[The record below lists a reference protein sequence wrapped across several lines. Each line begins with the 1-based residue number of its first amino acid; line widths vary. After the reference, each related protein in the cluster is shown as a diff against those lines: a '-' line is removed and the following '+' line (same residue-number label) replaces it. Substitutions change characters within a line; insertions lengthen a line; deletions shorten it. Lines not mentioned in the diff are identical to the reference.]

1 MPQPQ
6 DPKELFGTTPIPK
19 LFFTAALPGAVGM
32 LVSSIYGTMDGI
44 LVGNFV
50 GETPFAAINLAMPF
64 VIVLFAFGDLIGV
77 GSAVPISIAL
87 GENRDDDANNIFT
100 CSCLMNVATG
110 ALLGALLWVLAPTIF
125 ELMGAA
131 GDLARLA
138 TTYLRVYAAFAP
150 LTTIGYAL
158 DNYLRISGRI
168 RRSLCANTF
177 MAVFGA
183 LVEFVLLGPCGLG
196 VGAAALAYSLAM
208 LSAVL
213 IALWPFLRGGLQ
225 LRFVRP
231 RFCWADV
238 YEVFRCGVSTFLD
251 NVAGRVTSIVMN
263 AVLLSMGGEQAVS
276 IYGCAMFAEG
286 IIIPLIYGTLDA
298 LQPAVGYNWGA
309 REFGRVKGIELWC
322 FGAVA
327 TISVVWIAVL
337 NAVPQLIVRLFLP
350 DAAGAFL
357 AQGVWALRLFS
368 LALVLRWFAF
378 ASQSFL
384 VCVGDARGAT
394 LMAVCQALAFP
405 LPLIWLLMPLG
416 LTGMWLNNAANA
428 LLTSVLGAV
437 LLLRL
442 RDRVRA
448 MRDEGPSSRPNPG
461 GFLEN
466 EGSVRNR

>member
-6 DPKELFGTTPIPK
+6 DPKALFGTTPIPM
-19 LFFTAALPGAVGM
+19 LFLTAALPGAVGM
-32 LVSSIYGTMDGI
+32 LVASIYGTMDGI

-87 GENRDDDANNIFT
+87 GEDRDDDANNLFT

-110 ALLGALLWVLAPTIF
+110 ALLGMLLWVLAPTIF
-125 ELMGAA
+125 ELMGAT
-131 GDLARLA
+131 GQLARLA

-168 RRSLCANTF
+168 RRSLFANTF

-183 LVEFVLLGPCGLG
+183 LIEFVLLGPCGLG
-196 VGAAALAYSLAM
+196 VGAAALSYSLSM
-208 LSAVL
+208 LSGVL
-213 IALWPFLRGGLQ
+213 IAVWPFVRGGLQ

-231 RFCWADV
+231 RFSRADV
-238 YEVFRCGVSTFLD
+238 FEVFRCGVSTFLD
-251 NVAGRVTSIVMN
+251 NVAGRITSIVMN
-263 AVLLSMGGEQAVS
+263 AVLLAMGGEQAVS

-309 REFGRVKGIELWC
+309 REYGRVKRIELWC
-322 FGAVA
+322 FGTVA
-327 TISVVWIAVL
+327 AISALWIVIL
-337 NAVPQLIVRLFLP
+337 NAVPQHIVGLFLP
-350 DAAGAFL
+350 SAEGGFL
-357 AQGVWALRLFS
+357 AEAVWALRLFS
-368 LALVLRWFAF
+368 LALVVRWFAF
-378 ASQSFL
+378 AAQCFL
-384 VCVGDARGAT
+384 VSVGDARGAT
-394 LMAVCQALAFP
+394 LMAVCSALAFP

-416 LTGMWLNNAANA
+416 LTGMWLNNAANSV
-428 LLTSVLGAV
+428 LTSILGCI

-442 RDRVRA
+442 RNRVRA
-448 MRDEGPSSRPNPG
+448 MRA
-461 GFLEN
+461 
-466 EGSVRNR
+466 